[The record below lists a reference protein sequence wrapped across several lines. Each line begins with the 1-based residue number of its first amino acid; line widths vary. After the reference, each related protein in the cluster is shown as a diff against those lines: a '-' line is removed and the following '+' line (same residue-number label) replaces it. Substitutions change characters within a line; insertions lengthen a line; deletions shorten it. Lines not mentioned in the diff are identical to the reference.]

1 MAEELW
7 TSVHNIVQEAVTKT
21 IPPKK
26 YTRKQSGSLRKALQ
40 IPKQRRKVKGK
51 KEKESYIQLNVES

>member
-26 YTRKQSGSLRKALQ
+26 HTRKQIGSLRKALQ